1 MERTFYEI
9 LGLAS
14 GAEDTEIRA
23 AYRTLM
29 RRYHPDADPSI
40 QAARRAQEINAAYAV
55 LSNPERRA
63 RYDGTIEAQRLIRP
77 DRLPP
82 ERTVRSY
89 LPRPAP
95 AAAILFSAIAAGLVA
110 IAVWPSLAERAGL
123 SLPKSEQ
130 QAAQPT
136 KLHAQPKKNPV
147 AARLPTGVPRP
158 PTTVQSQIAPAKA
171 GPASLPAEPTK
182 VVKPLPTLVPKPAT
196 AAIAETRKPTPA
208 AKAAIPCSL
217 GNGVTEKTICGSANL
232 AALDRQASLLYNQ
245 SWKQASETKRTALLV
260 SRASFNERRTMCE
273 TESCLTSAYVARLR
287 EISDIMAGRGQQP

>member
-1 MERTFYEI
+1 
-9 LGLAS
+9 
-14 GAEDTEIRA
+14 
-23 AYRTLM
+23 M

-40 QAARRAQEINAAYAV
+40 EAARRAQEINAAYAA

-82 ERTVRSY
+82 ERTFRSY

-110 IAVWPSLAERAGL
+110 IAVWPPLADRAGL

-136 KLHAQPKKNPV
+136 KLQAQSQQN
-147 AARLPTGVPRP
+147 AAAAHLPTRVPRP
-158 PTTVQSQIAPAKA
+158 PAAAQSKIAPAKA
-171 GPASLPAEPTK
+171 EPPALPAEPTK
-182 VVKPLPTLVPKPAT
+182 VVKPVPTLGPKPV
-196 AAIAETRKPTPA
+196 AAPVPETRKPAAA

-217 GNGVTEKTICGSANL
+217 GNGITEKTICGSTNL
-232 AALDRQASLLYNQ
+232 TALDRQASLLYNQ

-260 SRASFNERRTMCE
+260 SRASFNERRSMCE